1 MSGQAL
7 QWESQGE
14 GRFRVRGTLTF
25 ETALAAHASGERSL
39 ATSSSKVVTLDC
51 SGIGASDSA
60 GLAVLLEWVA
70 IARARGIE
78 LRCQSLPESLL
89 RLARISDVEAFISA

>member
-1 MSGQAL
+1 MSGYGA
-7 QWESQGE
+7 QWEAQGE
-14 GRFRVRGTLTF
+14 GRFLVRGALTF
-25 ETALAAHASGERSL
+25 ETARAAHTSGELALAAS
-39 ATSSSKVVTLDC
+39 TTKVVTLDC
-51 SGIGASDSA
+51 SGIGAADSA

-89 RLARISDVEAFISA
+89 RLAHISDVEAFISA